1 MSINLE
7 YAIKQDI
14 KNNPV
19 VREVDQDQ
27 RREFVRMIGHAAV
40 IVAMLMFALW
50 PRTSRIA
57 DGYTYEKLQDEL
69 AREKK
74 LQRMY
79 RLEIESMRRPQEVQH
94 RATHELHMVEP
105 TERDTVVIGLAPAG
119 TPADRAIVAAVR

>member
-19 VREVDQDQ
+19 IREVDLDQ
-27 RREFVRMIGHAAV
+27 RREFVRMIGRAAL

-50 PRTSRIA
+50 PRTSRLT
-57 DGYTYEKLQDEL
+57 DGYTYEGLQDEV
-69 AREKK
+69 ARERAY
-74 LQRMY
+74 QRMY
-79 RLEIESMRRPQEVQH
+79 RLELESLRNPEAVQK
-94 RATHELHMVEP
+94 RAMHELHMVEP

-119 TPADRAIVAAVR
+119 TPADRAIVAVVR

>member
-19 VREVDQDQ
+19 VREVDLDQ
-27 RREFVRMIGHAAV
+27 RREFVRMIGGAAV

-50 PRTSRIA
+50 PRSSRFS
-57 DGYTYEKLQDEL
+57 DGYTYEKLQAEV
-69 AREKK
+69 ARERTYQK
-74 LQRMY
+74 MY
-79 RLEIESMRRPQEVQH
+79 RLELESLRNPQEVQR
-94 RATHELHMVEP
+94 RAMHDLHMVEP

-119 TPADRAIVAAVR
+119 TPADHAIVAAVR

>member
-27 RREFVRMIGHAAV
+27 RREFVRLIGRAAV

-50 PRTSRIA
+50 PRTSRLT
-57 DGYTYEKLQDEL
+57 DGYTSEKLQDEV
-69 AREKK
+69 AREKTY
-74 LQRMY
+74 QRMY
-79 RLEIESMRRPQEVQH
+79 RLELESLRWPKEVQQ
-94 RATHELHMVEP
+94 RAMRELHMVEA

>member
-27 RREFVRMIGHAAV
+27 RREFVRMIGRAAL

-50 PRTSRIA
+50 PRTSRIT
-57 DGYTYEKLQDEL
+57 DGYTYEKLQDEV

-79 RLEIESMRRPQEVQH
+79 RLEIESLRRPQEVQK
-94 RATHELHMVEP
+94 RATRELHMVEP

>member
-19 VREVDQDQ
+19 VREVDMDQ
-27 RREFVRMIGHAAV
+27 RREFVRMIGRAAV

-50 PRTSRIA
+50 PRTSRFA
-57 DGYTYEKLQDEL
+57 DGYTYEKLQDDL
-69 AREKK
+69 AREKAY
-74 LQRMY
+74 QRNY
-79 RLEIESMRRPQEVQH
+79 RLELEWLRRPQEVQK
-94 RATHELHMVEP
+94 RATRDLHMVEP

-119 TPADRAIVAAVR
+119 TPADRAIVAVVR